1 MKFLHIS
8 DIHLGCTRYQLE
20 ESPKDFYR
28 AWIDVLQKYAIDE
41 KVDFVI
47 MAGDFF
53 HKRNVPPETMN
64 HAFAGLSLLKDAGI
78 PVVAIEGNHD
88 QKHNDSEYSWL
99 RSLENWRL
107 MHLIE
112 PRNENGKFI
121 YDAWDYDSEHY
132 IRGGYID
139 IGNARI
145 FGSAWYG
152 ASANWAIP
160 MLTKALKDNRR
171 EGAFHI
177 LLLHTDVEGHQTH
190 PIPALSLANLKELK
204 EVTEYVA
211 LGHTHKHYEIDNWAF
226 NPGSLEVTSI
236 DEYRETRGAFLI
248 EVDENNQITARHIRD
263 YRQRPFQRLSL
274 DVSPYRDAKAVT
286 EAALEMVRKQAR
298 GLNETPDAERGTRN
312 EAGEALNGE
321 SETSNAAEGEPV
333 NDVREM
339 MKAKREAANSEDEP
353 ANSAFSV
360 HNSSSELAPIIEITL
375 RGHLGFPNS
384 LLELKTIREEAQKLT
399 NALHV
404 RLKNHSAPVEYAVAA
419 DLEEDASREKLERRV
434 IEDLIARD
442 NRFKTRVENIS
453 EAVIGAKRMALS
465 DDEPEKIVDFISM
478 KIT

>member
-20 ESPKDFYR
+20 ESPKDFFN
-28 AWIDVLQKYAIDE
+28 AWYDVLLKYAVDE

-53 HKRNVPPETMN
+53 HKRSVPPETMN

-107 MHLIE
+107 LHLVE
-112 PRNENGKFI
+112 PRNVEGKFV

-139 IGNARI
+139 VGRARI

-160 MLTKALKDNRR
+160 MLTKALKENRR

-177 LLLHTDVEGHQTH
+177 LMLHTDVEGHQTH

-204 EVTEYVA
+204 EVTDYVA

-236 DEYRETRGAFLI
+236 DEYRETRGAFLV
-248 EVDENNQITARHIRD
+248 EVDDENQITARHIRD
-263 YRQRPFQRLSL
+263 YRQRPFQRLTF
-274 DVSPYRDAKAVT
+274 DVSTYEEARAITDAVLEKVRLEAREAV
-286 EAALEMVRKQAR
+286 
-298 GLNETPDAERGTRN
+298 
-312 EAGEALNGE
+312 AGE
-321 SETSNAAEGEPV
+321 PQ
-333 NDVREM
+333 
-339 MKAKREAANSEDEP
+339 
-353 ANSAFSV
+353 
-360 HNSSSELAPIIEITL
+360 PIIEITL
-375 RGHLGFPNS
+375 RGHLGIPNS
-384 LLELKTIREEAQKLT
+384 LLELKKIRDEAQKLT

-404 RLKNHSAPVEYAVAA
+404 RVKNHSAPVEYAVAA
-419 DLEEDASREKLERRV
+419 DLEDDVSREKLERRV
-434 IEDLIARD
+434 IEDLITRD
-442 NRFKTRVENIS
+442 NRYKTRVENIS

-465 DDEPEKIVDFISM
+465 DDEPEKIVEFISL
-478 KIT
+478 KLAVSD